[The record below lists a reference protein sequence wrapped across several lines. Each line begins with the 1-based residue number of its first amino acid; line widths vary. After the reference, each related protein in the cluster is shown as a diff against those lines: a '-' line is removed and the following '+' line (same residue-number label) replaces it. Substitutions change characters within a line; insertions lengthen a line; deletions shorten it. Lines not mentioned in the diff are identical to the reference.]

1 VKVKESIIDGQD
13 LYKTPSAFQ
22 QDLEKLINYYSQENG
37 SNTPDFILAKFLN
50 DCLNAFNEAIPQRE
64 KWYGREEK

>member
-1 VKVKESIIDGQD
+1 MKVKESIIDGQD